1 MLVNYLMRVY
11 PVESTSKIAGKLNLM
26 LLMTR
31 KFLILGKNLLSF
43 DNRLVE
49 VIEFLLAERELKKKK
64 LELNGG
70 TRKMK

>member
-1 MLVNYLMRVY
+1 MRVY

-26 LLMTR
+26 LLIPR